1 MATDTGAMA
10 WKGFGKMMTASKSGM
25 AVLSS
30 GLSKMKK
37 SYATKHEADVVSGL
51 KNKGV
56 HPRELLFAA
65 MQRLDYLSL
74 AGYNSEITAV
84 SQQAAKRL
92 TDVEKS
98 SVPLDAVIVLGGAMS
113 EESMKYGDFQK
124 GSILQGLQEY
134 MNMSKMGKD
143 HYDRDSLVHDFYYAI
158 LICSEEY
165 GGNWQEFERMC
176 RELVG
181 QVVKIGYETSGQYSD
196 TQLKAAKSIFTFA
209 SAIKLAA
216 QQEEQKQQKS
226 LREAEAL
233 IQREQEKRRPLST
246 TSMQIKQQSI
256 RET

>member
-1 MATDTGAMA
+1 
-10 WKGFGKMMTASKSGM
+10 
-25 AVLSS
+25 
-30 GLSKMKK
+30 
-37 SYATKHEADVVSGL
+37 
-51 KNKGV
+51 
-56 HPRELLFAA
+56 
-65 MQRLDYLSL
+65 
-74 AGYNSEITAV
+74 
-84 SQQAAKRL
+84 
-92 TDVEKS
+92 
-98 SVPLDAVIVLGGAMS
+98 MS
-113 EESMKYGDFQK
+113 EESLKYGEFQK

-143 HYDRDSLVHDFYYAI
+143 HYDRDSLVHDLYYAI
-158 LICSEEY
+158 LICSEVWLSLFLPPGLASLWDAELCMVPTPIILEVNLWVTLQEY

-181 QVVKIGYETSGQYSD
+181 RVVKIGYETSGQYSD

-233 IQREQEKRRPLST
+233 IQREQEKRRALST
-246 TSMQIKQQSI
+246 SSMPIQQQSI